1 MAVKRQTT
9 ALYCRLSKDDDLHG
23 DSMSIKN
30 QKILLEKYA
39 LEHGYYSYKFYVDD
53 GYSGVSDDRPDFKKM
68 IHDVELGKVNR
79 IIVKDLSRFGRNY
92 IMIGQYVEMMFPKY
106 GVHFISISENMD
118 SEVGNM
124 DMMPFNNLMNE
135 WYARDISKKQRASVR
150 TKGTS
155 GKRLTTRPIYGYV
168 LNGTDW
174 EIDETAAEVI
184 RKIFELYVSG
194 NGINKIIRYLR
205 ENQIPTPRS
214 HGNTAEISNDETD
227 YLWSHSTVKNIL
239 SKQEYCGDTVNF
251 RTERISYKSKKI
263 KTNSPEEWA
272 VFPDTHP
279 AIISREI
286 FAQAQEIISQK
297 KKVFSERPEY
307 PASPFREIVFCAD
320 CGKRMYIM
328 HKNGKHINSDS
339 FVCSTYRKSA
349 KLCSSHYI
357 KEEDLAQ
364 LVSDDIRKNV
374 RLLIMDETTFRNNL
388 IHLIKSRNSAEIR
401 NTSNRISEIEDRL
414 NEIPD
419 LRKKLF
425 EEKLSGGISQ
435 ESFAEIMASL
445 DEESRT
451 LQAERDELLI
461 LLKELKSR
469 QTDAEL
475 FLIRLK
481 QYTDFEAV
489 NADLTEDLI
498 ERIEVC
504 EQDRTVKKCLKK
516 PEIHI
521 FYIGVGNIEELL
533 S

>member
-1 MAVKRQTT
+1 
-9 ALYCRLSKDDDLHG
+9 
-23 DSMSIKN
+23 
-30 QKILLEKYA
+30 
-39 LEHGYYSYKFYVDD
+39 
-53 GYSGVSDDRPDFKKM
+53 
-68 IHDVELGKVNR
+68 
-79 IIVKDLSRFGRNY
+79 
-92 IMIGQYVEMMFPKY
+92 
-106 GVHFISISENMD
+106 MD

-194 NGINKIIRYLR
+194 NGINKIICYLK

-214 HGNTAEISNDETD
+214 HSNTAKISNDETD
-227 YLWSHSTVKNIL
+227 YLWNHSTVKNIL

-307 PASPFREIVFCAD
+307 PASPFSGVLFCAD

-357 KEEDLAQ
+357 KEEEMIQ
-364 LVSDDIRKNV
+364 LVSADIGKYI
-374 RLLIMDETTFRNNL
+374 RLLIMDETTVRNNL

-401 NTSNRISEIEDRL
+401 NTSNHISEIEGRL

-425 EEKLSGGISQ
+425 EEKLS
-435 ESFAEIMASL
+435 
-445 DEESRT
+445 
-451 LQAERDELLI
+451 
-461 LLKELKSR
+461 
-469 QTDAEL
+469 
-475 FLIRLK
+475 
-481 QYTDFEAV
+481 
-489 NADLTEDLI
+489 
-498 ERIEVC
+498 
-504 EQDRTVKKCLKK
+504 
-516 PEIHI
+516 
-521 FYIGVGNIEELL
+521 
-533 S
+533 